1 MPLIASVPPLFAR
14 VVVGDPASCGEVLL
28 SIRVAELLGAL
39 PRDEHFLVS
48 GVGLDRAG
56 QASALLLGEAFP
68 SGAQDGLDSVE
79 RVAFPSTMPER
90 LLLDASPHLVDR
102 ACSELDDMERIEH
115 RGRVI
120 ELLIDR
126 GLVSRE
132 RVESCDLDTVTER
145 RAAALQP
152 ARVGLPRPARH
163 EVQQTRMRDAVLV
176 ASEVDHPRQLLR
188 AALTRV
194 DVMPDVF
201 VDTER
206 PHAGEAGLVAC
217 KAFEDGP
224 DGAPERLPCR
234 SHLAGEAGRSRV
246 RGGAVRSPTRP
257 RGE

>member
-1 MPLIASVPPLFAR
+1 
-14 VVVGDPASCGEVLL
+14 
-28 SIRVAELLGAL
+28 
-39 PRDEHFLVS
+39 
-48 GVGLDRAG
+48 
-56 QASALLLGEAFP
+56 
-68 SGAQDGLDSVE
+68 
-79 RVAFPSTMPER
+79 MPER